1 VLVIGMRHFAM
12 GATTMIE
19 DYARGTA
26 RKMAVI
32 FAVSLAW
39 VIGATGIFALLKI
52 AL

>member
-1 VLVIGMRHFAM
+1 M

-26 RKMAVI
+26 RKIGVLTAYSLSSVI
-32 FAVSLAW
+32 V
-39 VIGATGIFALLKI
+39 ATGLYALIRI